1 MGDMMRFK
9 STLMVAMLTLLP
21 SFLPSLSTV
30 ATGQTQT
37 PTVPTV
43 EQITEQQRK
52 AQAVLQQTQ
61 HELKRQQTQNIQPKV
76 NIEAILKQAQ
86 QGSTPNVPL
95 VTPEQLNRLANGTD
109 KRPTAIPPTQANGQA
124 YLFVSTSMPAASLK
138 TLLTQAGRA
147 NIPVILRGMVDGSI
161 QKTFARMHQYG
172 KETGA
177 AVQIDPRLFD
187 RFDITT
193 VPSVVVVQE
202 NTPLDCQ
209 QNCPALLHGKVVGD
223 APLDYALSVIEREQP
238 ALSTV
243 IAGYQQALRQ
253 TGHSAGAA
261 K

>member
-1 MGDMMRFK
+1 MTFK
-9 STLMVAMLTLLP
+9 SALMVATLTLLP
-21 SFLPSLSTV
+21 SLTTV

-43 EQITEQQRK
+43 EQMTEQQRK
-52 AQAVLQQTQ
+52 AQAVLQQTH
-61 HELKRQQTQNIQPKV
+61 HELKRQKTQNIQPNV

-95 VTPEQLNRLANGTD
+95 VTPEQLNRLANRADKRTD
-109 KRPTAIPPTQANGQA
+109 KRSTTTPPSTQANGQA